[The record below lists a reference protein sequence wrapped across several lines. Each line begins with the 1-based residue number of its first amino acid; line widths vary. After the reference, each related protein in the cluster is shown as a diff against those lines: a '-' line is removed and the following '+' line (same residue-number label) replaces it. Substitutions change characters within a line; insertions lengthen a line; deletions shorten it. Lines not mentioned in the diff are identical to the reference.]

1 MILAAYRR
9 ESFDDDPGGT
19 RTHDLAVKSRVL
31 YQLSYR
37 VWATDAAPGRVQLST

>member
-1 MILAAYRR
+1 MDSRR
-9 ESFDDDPGGT
+9 TAESSNNDPGGT

-37 VWATDAAPGRVQLST
+37 VWATDAAPGRVPMST